1 MNFATTLALGAVA
14 GGTIVLG
21 LPVGRVRSISP
32 RARVLLTASTV
43 GVLVFLVWDVLT
55 AAWEPIDA
63 QLSGA
68 ADGSLPLLS
77 VLFVLGLAGGLFSV
91 VAYERSLSRRR
102 AAAQDIELPS
112 RQLAVLIAVGI
123 GVHNFAEGLAI
134 GQSAAAGALG
144 LLLVLVIGFALHN
157 GTEGFGIVAP
167 LAADEQR
174 PSWRFLLLLGLIGG
188 APTFLG
194 TVVGYSF
201 ASDALSV
208 LFLALAAGSILFV
221 VIQLLGVLA
230 RARRTDLTSLGVF
243 GGLLVGFATDAV
255 VTLGGA

>member
-1 MNFATTLALGAVA
+1 MNFATTAALGAVA

-21 LPVGRVRSISP
+21 LPVGRIRSLSPQVRM
-32 RARVLLTASTV
+32 LLAASTV

-55 AAWEPIDA
+55 HAWEPIDA

-68 ADGSLPLLS
+68 ADGSLPVLS
-77 VLFVLGLAGGLFSV
+77 VLFVVGLAGGLLSV
-91 VAYERSLSRRR
+91 VAYERFLARRR
-102 AAAQDIELPS
+102 SASGDVALPS

-134 GQSAAAGALG
+134 GQSAASGALG
-144 LLLVLVIGFALHN
+144 LLLVLVVGFALHN

-167 LAADEQR
+167 LAADARR
-174 PSWRFLLLLGLIGG
+174 PSWGFLLLLGLVGG

-194 TVVGYSF
+194 TVVGFSF
-201 ASDALSV
+201 ASEALSV

-221 VIQLLGVLA
+221 VIQLLGVVA
-230 RARRTDLTSLGVF
+230 KARRTDLTAYGVL

>member
-21 LPVGRVRSISP
+21 LPVGRMRSLAP
-32 RARVLLTASTV
+32 TARTLLTASTV
-43 GVLVFLVWDVLT
+43 GVLLFLVWDVLT
-55 AAWEPIDA
+55 HAWEPIDA
-63 QLSGA
+63 QLSGG
-68 ADGSLPLLS
+68 ADGRLPLLA
-77 VLFVLGLAGGLFSV
+77 VLFAGGIAAGLFSV
-91 VAYERSLSRRR
+91 VGYERLLERQRSATRDAVLPTRR
-102 AAAQDIELPS
+102 
-112 RQLAVLIAVGI
+112 LALLIAVGI

-134 GQSAAAGALG
+134 GQSAASGALG
-144 LLLVLVIGFALHN
+144 LLAVLVIGFALHN

-174 PSWRFLLLLGLIGG
+174 PSWGFLLLLGLIGG

-194 TVVGYSF
+194 TAVGFWF
-201 ASDALSV
+201 ASEAVSV

-221 VIQLLGVLA
+221 VIQLLGVVA
-230 RARRTDLTSLGVF
+230 KARRTDLTALGVF
-243 GGLLVGFATDAV
+243 LGLLVGFATDAV